1 MNNELTI
8 NQIKALVHSTYTRDN
23 RINLYDNIENILC
36 ISNKIIENPSIVIL
50 HRISD
55 KVILSCKHEL
65 NLNAS
70 STFSFHF
77 YKEFNKIRSESY
89 EKERNDVL

>member
-55 KVILSCKHEL
+55 KVILSLKHEL

-70 STFSFHF
+70 SPFSFHF
-77 YKEFNKIRSESY
+77 YKEFNKIRSGSY
-89 EKERNDVL
+89 GKERNDVL

>member
-1 MNNELTI
+1 MYNKLTI
-8 NQIKALVHSTYTRDN
+8 NQIKSMVYYDYTRDN

-36 ISNKIIENPSIVIL
+36 ISNKIIEKPSIIIL

-70 STFSFHF
+70 SSFSFHF

>member
-1 MNNELTI
+1 MYNKLNI
-8 NQIKALVHSTYTRDN
+8 NQIKSLVYSTYTRDN
-23 RINLYDNIENILC
+23 RKNLYDNIEKIIC
-36 ISNKIIENPSIVIL
+36 ISNKIMENPSIVVL

-89 EKERNDVL
+89 GKERNDVL